1 MHISICNGQL
11 SILPLQRSTRNAT
24 ASFEFFSNL
33 CFYLCFFACSKQV
46 GFFWSHVLFQK
57 ENFSILVQNLLWLKI
72 RVLFRV
78 IIVKVMKTSHN
89 VKSRVL
95 IVATIG
101 SVYLRYT
108 ENNLIGES
116 VTITSEL
123 SDHSRAAAITVC

>member
-1 MHISICNGQL
+1 M
-11 SILPLQRSTRNAT
+11 
-24 ASFEFFSNL
+24 
-33 CFYLCFFACSKQV
+33 K
-46 GFFWSHVLFQK
+46 
-57 ENFSILVQNLLWLKI
+57 
-72 RVLFRV
+72 V
-78 IIVKVMKTSHN
+78 IKTSHN

-123 SDHSRAAAITVC
+123 LDHSRAAAITVC